1 MKSLFKPLFIGLSV
15 TLGCIPFG
23 IGFIAPHAVAAPN
36 SVPAPF
42 STLKFGDLY
51 KMPVGPEGLEPS
63 ETLLNL
69 ANQRVS
75 MLGYVVAQTP
85 ILPGRIILSP
95 LPISIDN
102 EDESLADDL
111 PPTVVFVHFDPANPV
126 ITQLLDHPSGTLLK
140 VRGVLSVGQQEEAD
154 GRVSNIRLKIE

>member
-1 MKSLFKPLFIGLSV
+1 MKSLFKTLFSRLSLI
-15 TLGCIPFG
+15 LGCIAFG

-36 SVPAPF
+36 SVPTP
-42 STLKFGDLY
+42 SNTLKFGDLY
-51 KMPVGPEGLEPS
+51 RMPVGPEGLEPS
-63 ETLLNL
+63 DMLLNL

-102 EDESLADDL
+102 QDESLADDL

-126 ITQLLDHPSGTLLK
+126 ITQILNHPSGTLLK

-154 GRVSNIRLKIE
+154 GRVSTIRLKIE

>member
-1 MKSLFKPLFIGLSV
+1 VKSLFKPLFIGLSV

-95 LPISIDN
+95 LPFSIDQ

-126 ITQLLDHPSGTLLK
+126 ITQLLNHPSGTLLK
-140 VRGVLSVGQQEEAD
+140 VRGILSVGQQEEAD
-154 GRVSNIRLKIE
+154 GRVSTIRLKIE